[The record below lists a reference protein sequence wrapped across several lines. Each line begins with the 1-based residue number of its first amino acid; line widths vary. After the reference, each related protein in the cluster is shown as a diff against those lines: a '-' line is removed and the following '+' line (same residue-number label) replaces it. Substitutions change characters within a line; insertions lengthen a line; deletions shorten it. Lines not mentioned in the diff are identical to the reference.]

1 MQVCQC
7 TDKGYMS
14 IPDTSFYNALLRFQR
29 KQIFA
34 NTVHDRT
41 VPFPTGFFPENHIDI
56 FARADRIA
64 RLHAEDPDAL
74 QVDLRLGG
82 LQLTFEKDCPH
93 IIKSVQSVK
102 IPDAMENNNSK
113 RWRWPALPF
122 FLRPSTF
129 SSLPYGLGYIVPIF
143 MPLLIPSFIIY
154 ILARF
159 MVQSRKSQKRIRALY
174 SGELSTMEGRL
185 RRVGLALED
194 TFDEIAEDVF
204 PLSGDSEELTES
216 DPIFT
221 PAQKRMIQNLND
233 IPGLEKIMV
242 YLPNERNSHGAIICR
257 SASFEGH
264 RKGLEVL
271 RWWSDRFVF

>member
-1 MQVCQC
+1 M
-7 TDKGYMS
+7 Y
-14 IPDTSFYNALLRFQR
+14 
-29 KQIFA
+29 
-34 NTVHDRT
+34 
-41 VPFPTGFFPENHIDI
+41 
-56 FARADRIA
+56 
-64 RLHAEDPDAL
+64 AEDPDAL

-82 LQLTFEKDCPH
+82 LHLTFDKDCPH
-93 IIKSVQSVK
+93 IIKSVENVK
-102 IPDAMENNNSK
+102 LPEPSSSERSK
-113 RWRWPALPF
+113 GWRWPALPF

-129 SSLPYGLGYIVPIF
+129 SALPYGLGYIVPIF
-143 MPLLIPSFIIY
+143 MPLLIPSFILY

-174 SGELSTMEGRL
+174 SGELSTLEGRL
-185 RRVGLALED
+185 RRVGLAIED
-194 TFDEIAEDVF
+194 TFEEIAEDVF
-204 PLSGDSEELTES
+204 PLSGEAEELTDT

-257 SASFEGH
+257 NSNFEGH

-271 RWWSDRFVF
+271 KWWSDQFIF